1 MGAGAKAIGGAMS
14 YAGLLLKA
22 AAYGIRAGTT
32 KRAVE
37 RLKARFQD
45 RGASAKYLSEAMG
58 RLTVDEP
65 TTTAYMEVFTLSE
78 NMAANVDGIVAGADS
93 LTANAQGLAQETE
106 AEHGRM
112 AELNKT
118 HHVQMADREFIQR

>member
-1 MGAGAKAIGGAMS
+1 MGAATQAIGGAVS
-14 YAGLLLKA
+14 YAALLVKA

-37 RLKARFQD
+37 RLKARFLD

-58 RLTVDEP
+58 KLRVDEP
-65 TTTAYMEVFTLSE
+65 TTTAYMEVFKLSE
-78 NMAANVDGIVAGADS
+78 TMAANVDGIVAGADS
-93 LTANAQGLAQETE
+93 LSSNAQGLAQETE

-112 AELNKT
+112 ADLNRT
-118 HHVQMADREFIQR
+118 HHVQMADREFIKR